1 MTANASSYFALLR
14 NDSSSFEVGRQ
25 LGLEEIRVTLFNTPL
40 DEWRFA
46 YTRSTNPL
54 EGTRSQS
61 ATSIATNFLSVLIH
75 PRLLKFES
83 SATSAP

>member
-25 LGLEEIRVTLFNTPL
+25 LGLEEIRFTLFNTPL

-61 ATSIATNFLSVLIH
+61 ATSIATNFLFGSC
-75 PRLLKFES
+75 PSASAQFES